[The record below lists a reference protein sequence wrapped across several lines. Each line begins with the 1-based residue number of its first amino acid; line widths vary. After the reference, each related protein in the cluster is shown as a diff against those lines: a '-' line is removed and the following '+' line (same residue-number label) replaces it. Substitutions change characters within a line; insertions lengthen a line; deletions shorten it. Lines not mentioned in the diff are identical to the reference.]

1 MFSLI
6 KQAFCLKKKKKD
18 LDSFFGNLSGRQA
31 KSKVR
36 SLHDQVTKD
45 IAISSKIIS
54 FVPNSK
60 QNRFSIWKDDFLKCF
75 VIIIFY
81 KFLHLRREN

>member
-6 KQAFCLKKKKKD
+6 KQAFCLKKKKKKD
-18 LDSFFGNLSGRQA
+18 LDSFFGNLSGRHA

-45 IAISSKIIS
+45 IAISSKIIC

-60 QNRFSIWKDDFLKCF
+60 QNDF
-75 VIIIFY
+75 
-81 KFLHLRREN
+81 